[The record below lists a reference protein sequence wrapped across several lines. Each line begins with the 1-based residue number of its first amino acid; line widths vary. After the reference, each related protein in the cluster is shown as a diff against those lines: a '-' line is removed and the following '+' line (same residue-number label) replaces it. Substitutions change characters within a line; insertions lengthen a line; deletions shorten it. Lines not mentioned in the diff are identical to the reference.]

1 MSKTIAQFIG
11 GVALSLA
18 ITSSPTLSHAQEN
31 AVPGEIQ
38 QTSLSKGAVAAEHPV
53 DAPLELLQQCRQRY
67 GKVRDYTATI
77 VRQELVGKTLLS
89 EQTIEAKFRSEP
101 FSVYYKWL
109 DPEAG
114 KELIFCAGQNDDK
127 VVSHTTGF
135 AKALMGLSKADP
147 DSSAAMKGTRQS
159 VREAG
164 IGRLIER
171 LITRLE
177 FERQF
182 DKTKIETKHMKIN
195 GRPCYLVAAV
205 HPEAD
210 DGKFMY
216 HTMKVYIDKAEML
229 PVRIEVYGYPEKP
242 GTEPGNLIEMY
253 TYLDLKINPGL
264 SDFDFSTRNPEY
276 SFSRF

>member
-1 MSKTIAQFIG
+1 V
-11 GVALSLA
+11 VAEA
-18 ITSSPTLSHAQEN
+18 
-31 AVPGEIQ
+31 
-38 QTSLSKGAVAAEHPV
+38 HPV
-53 DAPLELLQQCRQRY
+53 DAPLALLQKCQERY
-67 GKVRDYTATI
+67 SKIRDYSTTI

-89 EQTIEAKFRSEP
+89 EQTIEAKFRCEP

-109 DPEAG
+109 DPDAG

-127 VVSHTTGF
+127 IVTHTTGF
-135 AKALMGLSKADP
+135 AKALMGPSKADP
-147 DSSAAMKGTRQS
+147 DSSTAMKGTRQS

-164 IGRLIER
+164 IGKLIER

-182 DKTKIETKHMKIN
+182 DRTKIETKHMKIN
-195 GRPCYLVAAV
+195 SRPCYMIAAI
-205 HPEAD
+205 HPDAD

-216 HTMKVYIDKAEML
+216 HTMKIYIDKAEML
-229 PVRIEVYGYPEKP
+229 PVRVEVYGYPEKP
-242 GTEPGNLIEMY
+242 GTEPGGLIEMY
-253 TYLDLKINPGL
+253 TFLELKINPGL